1 MTLRTRNAVLEAMEL
16 LRDRHPTLTLAQI
29 IAFLHVADEDEDEAT
44 PLADLQHRADLSP
57 VQAWRT
63 ATAAGLGGSS
73 AGLGFSG
80 PPPKML
86 GNEGSIEQPPRD
98 ATKTIAASARL
109 ERARARWEAWVMAWV
124 LRGLAP
130 RRWPAAWGP
139 RPWR

>member
-63 ATAAGLGGSS
+63 AKALEGEDCGGLVVLSRWKTRNALALRLTPAGHDL
-73 AGLGFSG
+73 
-80 PPPKML
+80 
-86 GNEGSIEQPPRD
+86 R
-98 ATKTIAASARL
+98 ARL
-109 ERARARWEAWVMAWV
+109 DVILRRAQPIEARR
-124 LRGLAP
+124 L
-130 RRWPAAWGP
+130 PAHSL
-139 RPWR
+139 